1 MSLHPEPSTQEG
13 LAGLVER
20 VTYHNAENT
29 SMQLWNE
36 AIGRLLK
43 RIEDTRKRVGN
54 EYPHWA
60 DPETGTWT
68 TTADGDWTGGF
79 WAGMHWL
86 AAKHTGKDYYREQA
100 AALAQGL
107 KNRVTVET
115 VFKSFPLYY
124 GAALGSILYKDN
136 SAKDLALAGARSLTS
151 MYNPALA
158 LIPLG
163 SQAEEGGHIGNIETS
178 IDSLQAAPFLFWAAR
193 VSVDD
198 KMREIA
204 HRRAATIIP
213 LHQRADDSFIQSS
226 TLDEQGKLVKH
237 YTHKGYSP
245 TTTWGRAQAWGILFS
260 TMSYLAAPEESSWL
274 QAAQRGAQWWIAHV
288 PNDHVAFWDFDDPAI
303 PNTERDTA
311 ATAIAS
317 SALLKLSQAV
327 QDPASRSTYQAVA
340 ESTTTALVTNYL
352 TPTSAKDRRIPGILT
367 ESCFNKRPDAR
378 PQDAANNCEFIVADY
393 YLLECLLALAG
404 DVDPITL

>member
-1 MSLHPEPSTQEG
+1 MSDSNNKS
-13 LAGLVER
+13 A
-20 VTYHNAENT
+20 N
-29 SMQLWNE
+29 MQMWTD
-36 AIGRLLK
+36 AIGRILE
-43 RIEDTRKRVGN
+43 RMETTRKSVGN

-60 DPETGTWT
+60 DPETGRWT
-68 TTADGDWTGGF
+68 TTVDGDWTGGY

-86 AAKHTGKDYYREQA
+86 AAKHTGKAHYRAQA

-107 KNRVTVET
+107 KNRVGVDT

-124 GAALGSILYKDN
+124 GAALGSILSEDK

-193 VSVDD
+193 VSADD

-204 HRRAATIIP
+204 HRHAATIIP

-226 TLDEQGKLVKH
+226 TLDEKGRLVKH
-237 YTHKGYSP
+237 YTHKGYSA
-245 TTTWGRAQAWGILFS
+245 TSTWGRAQAWGMLFS

-288 PNDHVAFWDFDDPAI
+288 PKDHVAFWDFDDPAI

-317 SALLKLSQAV
+317 SALLKLSKAV
-327 QDPASRSTYQAVA
+327 QDPASCSKYQAVA
-340 ESTTTALVTNYL
+340 ESTITALVTNYL
-352 TPTSAKDRRIPGILT
+352 TPTSPQDKRIPGILT

-378 PQDAANNCEFIVADY
+378 PHDAANKCEFIVADY
-393 YLLECLLALAG
+393 YLLECLLVLAG
-404 DVDPITL
+404 DVDPVAL

>member
-1 MSLHPEPSTQEG
+1 MRDSNNES
-13 LAGLVER
+13 A
-20 VTYHNAENT
+20 
-29 SMQLWNE
+29 SMQMWTD
-36 AIGRLLK
+36 AIGRILE
-43 RIEDTRKRVGN
+43 RMETTRKSVGN

-60 DPETGTWT
+60 DPETGRWT
-68 TTADGDWTGGF
+68 TTVDGDWTGGF

-86 AAKHTGKDYYREQA
+86 AAKHTGKGHYRAQA

-107 KNRVTVET
+107 KNRVAVET

-124 GAALGSILYKDN
+124 GAALGSILYEDK
-136 SAKDLALAGARSLTS
+136 SAKDLALVGARSLTS
-151 MYNPALA
+151 MYDPALA

-193 VSVDD
+193 VSADD

-204 HRRAATIIP
+204 HRHAASIIP
-213 LHQRADDSFIQSS
+213 LHQRRDNSFIQSS
-226 TLDEQGKLVKH
+226 TLDEKGRLVKH
-237 YTHKGYSP
+237 YTHKGYSA
-245 TTTWGRAQAWGILFS
+245 TSTWGRAQAWGILFS

-288 PNDHVAFWDFDDPAI
+288 PKDHVAFWDFDDPAI

-317 SALLKLSQAV
+317 SALLKLCKVV
-327 QDPASRSTYQAVA
+327 QDPASRSEYQTVA
-340 ESTTTALVTNYL
+340 ESTITSLVTNYL
-352 TPTSAKDRRIPGILT
+352 TPTSPQDKRIRGILT

-378 PQDAANNCEFIVADY
+378 LHDAANKCEFIVADY
-393 YLLECLLALAG
+393 YFLECLLLLAG
-404 DVDPITL
+404 NLDAVAL